1 MRCPYCNS
9 DKEVIKTDYETLQV
23 YMCRECS
30 GTFTVNESCCS
41 YECGCSSEVS
51 HTDKLYNWGSILW
64 SAWVRGDKSTEIIG
78 CFHEDGSMYK
88 IVVPQRLRD
97 TIIEIQNWL
106 CNIYIEIEKLKTRII
121 SLENIFK
128 EVK

>member
-1 MRCPYCNS
+1 
-9 DKEVIKTDYETLQV
+9 
-23 YMCRECS
+23 
-30 GTFTVNESCCS
+30 
-41 YECGCSSEVS
+41 
-51 HTDKLYNWGSILW
+51 
-64 SAWVRGDKSTEIIG
+64 
-78 CFHEDGSMYK
+78 MYK

>member
-1 MRCPYCNS
+1 
-9 DKEVIKTDYETLQV
+9 
-23 YMCRECS
+23 
-30 GTFTVNESCCS
+30 
-41 YECGCSSEVS
+41 
-51 HTDKLYNWGSILW
+51 
-64 SAWVRGDKSTEIIG
+64 VRGDKSTEIIG